1 MIHALWSPRLLINS
15 NMQQFVTSM
24 SGDLYP
30 ASMGIV
36 PLMYVLGGV
45 FPQYL
50 CENST
55 SPDPSASNIFL
66 SFPSIVCSLASMITM
81 SLSPSFLH
89 FPHCAAKSLRNNSFG
104 PVLMFL
110 FWQYLFNCWYCVR
123 KPSGLPLH
131 MLYSTRLPLCTC
143 GRHLPRTRRSSIF
156 PTSCCLVHHAW
167 RIESCAPSRR
177 CQCLLAVSWM
187 YLGLRCCGQI

>member
-1 MIHALWSPRLLINS
+1 MTSLLPQGRSILWRCSPIIDLVETSMIHALWSPGLFINGK
-15 NMQQFVTSM
+15 MQKFVTSM
-24 SGDLYP
+24 SVDLYP

-36 PLMYVLGGV
+36 PLIYVLGGV
-45 FPQYL
+45 FLQYL

-55 SPDPSASNIFL
+55 SPTPSASSIFL
-66 SFPSIVCSLASMITM
+66 SLPSIVCSLASMITM

-89 FPHCAAKSLRNNSFG
+89 FPHCAAKSLRNNYFG

-131 MLYSTRLPLCTC
+131 MLYATTTLHLWEAFAQNVWEQYLPSFL
-143 GRHLPRTRRSSIF
+143 L
-156 PTSCCLVHHAW
+156 SCSPCLA
-167 RIESCAPSRR
+167 
-177 CQCLLAVSWM
+177 
-187 YLGLRCCGQI
+187 Y